1 MTVTRLAVVALAV
14 MGIAA
19 TTLDFL
25 PGLLAQPT
33 VSHAAA
39 DGIYTTAQAQ
49 RGDVLYGEQ
58 CVKCHGEIKQLTP
71 DMAAL
76 LADHTF
82 RARWKGRALGE
93 LFKMIQVEMPQEAPG
108 SLSDQQTAD
117 LVAFILSG
125 NRRPAGDVPLP
136 DNLEMLM
143 QIPFN
148 SDR

>member
-1 MTVTRLAVVALAV
+1 MAVPRLVLVALAV
-14 MGIAA
+14 TGITV

-25 PGLLAQPT
+25 PWLLKQPT
-33 VSHAAA
+33 VTHAVA
-39 DGIYTTAQAQ
+39 DGLYTTVQAQ

-58 CVKCHGEIKQLTP
+58 CAKCHGEIRQLIP
-71 DMAAL
+71 GMAAL

-117 LVAFILSG
+117 LVAFILRG

-143 QIPFN
+143 QIPFD
-148 SDR
+148 SDK

>member
-1 MTVTRLAVVALAV
+1 MTELRLVVVALAV
-14 MGIAA
+14 LSVA
-19 TTLDFL
+19 TALDFL
-25 PGLLAQPT
+25 PWLLAQPT

-58 CVKCHGEIKQLTP
+58 CVKCHGEIRQFTP

-117 LVAFILSG
+117 LVAFILRG
-125 NRRPAGDVPLP
+125 NRRSAGDVPLP
-136 DNLEMLM
+136 DNLETLM
-143 QIPFN
+143 QIPFD
-148 SDR
+148 SDQ